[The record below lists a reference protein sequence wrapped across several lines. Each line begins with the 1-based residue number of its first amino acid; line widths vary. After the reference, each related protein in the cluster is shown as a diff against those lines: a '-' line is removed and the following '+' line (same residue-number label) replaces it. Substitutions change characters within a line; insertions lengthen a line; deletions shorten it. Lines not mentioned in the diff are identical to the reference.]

1 MISRERAVELVE
13 QTLLREHEEHLLS
26 QEAVPPEVVAVVV
39 PHEFG
44 WLVSTQSRAWLE
56 TGDSGHLI
64 VGGGPILVD
73 GEDGSVYMIPI
84 VTFKMDNWQDEYR
97 QRFRGHTASA
107 AKALLSARVAQILA
121 DEGRLAAMR
130 VLRQHAPALDLK
142 QALTYVS
149 TLERGDGP
157 SHDLLALL
165 DPEVPPSEPPL
176 IQMAGPDL
184 RP

>member
-1 MISRERAVELVE
+1 MVSKERAVELVE
-13 QTLLREHEEHLLS
+13 QALLREHQEHPLS
-26 QEAVPPEVVAVVV
+26 QAALPPEVVSGVVR
-39 PHEFG
+39 HEFG

-56 TGDSGHLI
+56 TGDSRHLI

-97 QRFRGHTASA
+97 RRFRGHTASD
-107 AKALLSARVAQILA
+107 AKAPLRARVAQILA
-121 DEGRLAAMR
+121 DEGRLAALR
-130 VLRQHAPALDLK
+130 ALRQDAPALDLK
-142 QALTYVS
+142 EALTYVS
-149 TLERGDGP
+149 TLDRGDGP
-157 SHDLLALL
+157 TRDLVALS
-165 DPEVPPSEPPL
+165 DPDVPPSELPL

>member
-1 MISRERAVELVE
+1 M
-13 QTLLREHEEHLLS
+13 
-26 QEAVPPEVVAVVV
+26 PPEVVSGVVR
-39 PHEFG
+39 HEFG

-64 VGGGPILVD
+64 IGGGPILVD

-97 QRFRGHTASA
+97 RRFRKHTASD
-107 AKALLSARVAQILA
+107 AKAPLSARVTQILA
-121 DEGRLAAMR
+121 AKGRLAA
-130 VLRQHAPALDLK
+130 LRALRLLAPALDLK

-157 SHDLLALL
+157 PHDLVALS
-165 DPEVPPSEPPL
+165 DPEVPPPELPL

>member
-1 MISRERAVELVE
+1 MISKERAVELVE
-13 QTLLREHEEHLLS
+13 QALLREHQGRPLS
-26 QEAVPPEVVAVVV
+26 QDTVPPEVVSGVAR
-39 PHEFG
+39 HEFG

-56 TGDSGHLI
+56 TGDSRHLI

-97 QRFRGHTASA
+97 RRFKGHTPSN
-107 AKALLSARVAQILA
+107 AKAPLSAHVAQILA
-121 DEGRLAAMR
+121 DKGRLAALR
-130 VLRQHAPALDLK
+130 ALRQQAPTLELE

-149 TLERGDGP
+149 ALERGDAP
-157 SHDLLALL
+157 SCELVALSEP
-165 DPEVPPSEPPL
+165 DVPPSEVSL

>member
-1 MISRERAVELVE
+1 MISKERAVELVE
-13 QTLLREHEEHLLS
+13 QALLREYQEHPLS
-26 QEAVPPEVVAVVV
+26 QEAVPPEVVAGVVR
-39 PHEFG
+39 HEFG

-84 VTFKMDNWQDEYR
+84 VTFKMDNWQDGYR
-97 QRFRGHTASA
+97 QRFRGQTASA
-107 AKALLSARVAQILA
+107 AKAPLSARVAQILA

-157 SHDLLALL
+157 SHDLVALS
-165 DPEVPPSEPPL
+165 DPDVPRSELPL

-184 RP
+184 RT